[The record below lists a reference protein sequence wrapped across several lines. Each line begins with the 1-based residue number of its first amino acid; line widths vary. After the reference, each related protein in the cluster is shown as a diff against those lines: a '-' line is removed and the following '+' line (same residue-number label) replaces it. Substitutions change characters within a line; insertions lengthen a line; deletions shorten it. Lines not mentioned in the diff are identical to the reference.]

1 MLSKNVLNKSF
12 LVEPKKEDLTTPQNI
27 HENIKSMQAN
37 PFFALPK
44 SFHSKANLLFQ
55 ELKKHTNKIQFDE
68 NTKEIILNGEKM
80 KNSNLVDLI
89 GDLIRNRKTDNIPE
103 HTNDLLKVMAKLN
116 IPEEFIKNKNRLK
129 SYRLFKNAELPIKEY
144 KKVIE
149 KESFK
154 APIPFDILDNST
166 LKLLS
171 SSLKRNKTNKTTKKR
186 FKLKPTKK
194 IKWYNAI

>member
-1 MLSKNVLNKSF
+1 
-12 LVEPKKEDLTTPQNI
+12 
-27 HENIKSMQAN
+27 
-37 PFFALPK
+37 
-44 SFHSKANLLFQ
+44 
-55 ELKKHTNKIQFDE
+55 
-68 NTKEIILNGEKM
+68 M

-186 FKLKPTKK
+186 FKLKPTKQ